1 MKNWYRILILFLVSS
16 SLLTFTAAAQQKN
29 TDTERALVLKLAA
42 YLKDSSYIKNTI
54 RQIETE
60 KKVETQITGYQKLHK
75 QVQRMLLLQ
84 SELKWLNMEAIR
96 LAYEDMKR
104 IEGFDAVKYL
114 PILTELEQQVKQ
126 GFGNIYSSDEAVL
139 VNAEKAVANKRAILL
154 ANPLLNGDKILT
166 VRYQLGNRDRRA
178 MAPELGTQS
187 NNWSNQESARRKG
200 FNADIVE
207 LSNLRDEVQIRTIY
221 KPDNT
226 SSIADLK
233 LHWDGDRAMFTQ
245 TMSDNRWNVFEV
257 KLNNGDCKKL
267 IDNPEPDLEFY
278 DGTYLPDGR
287 IIANSNIGYQGVPCV
302 NGSDPVGNMV
312 LYTPQSKNLR
322 RLTFDQDANWNP
334 VIMNNGRVMYTRWEY
349 TDLTHYYTRI
359 VMNMNPDGTE
369 QKALYGSGSMFPN
382 STFDV
387 QPLPGYAS
395 AFVGIISG
403 HHGVARSGRLILFD
417 PAKARKGAA
426 GMLQEIPHRNR
437 PIVEEVKDR
446 LVDGVWPQFIKPSPL
461 NDTYF
466 LVAAKLDKNDLWGI
480 YLVDKFDNVTCLHKM
495 EGEGY
500 ISPIAVRKTVT
511 PSAIPDRVKLDD
523 KQATVFI
530 QDIYEGEGLKGIP
543 RGTVKSLRL
552 HAYEYAYVQTQ
563 SDHNWHGI
571 QSGWD
576 IKRMLGTVPVGED
589 GSVIFKI
596 PANTPVSIQPLDKD
610 GVAVQWMR
618 SWLTGQP
625 GEIVSCV
632 GCHEDQNQIVI
643 PKRVIAS
650 QKAPHALTPPEGG
663 TRSFT
668 FDLEVQPI
676 LDRACIACHN
686 GEGKAFDLRGGKKD
700 GRGYGTSYLNLHPYV
715 HRQGGEGDMVVLYP
729 YEYHPNTSELVR
741 LLKKGHYNVQLTDA
755 EWRKIYNWIDYN
767 APDKG
772 YFNANVL
779 KSFPY
784 QGYDQIERRKQLTDK
799 YAGGAGVDWKKEIAD
814 YAAQL
819 KNKGEIKPVMPKKV
833 SPVKEKVLKVK
844 GWPFAPDRV
853 KEMLADEKETVKVLE
868 IAPGVQMT
876 FVRIPAG
883 EFVMGSYHGEPDTY
897 PTTKV
902 KIDKAFWMGELEVT
916 NQQYNTIFPQH
927 DSRYVDQQWKD
938 HVVPGY
944 PANKPEQPVIR
955 VSYNDAMEYCKILSQ
970 KTGLNITLPTEAQ
983 WEWACRGGSDED
995 FWFGNLNADFGKKDN
1010 LADVTTNKFAVSGVD
1025 PQPMSPESP
1034 WYKYYTFLP
1043 KAANVDDGS
1052 LVQVGGKKY
1061 EANPFGLY
1069 CMHGNVAEWTRS
1081 DYVPYPYKENPK
1093 KVSEY
1098 KVVRGGSYIER
1109 PKYSTAYSRK
1119 GFYPYQCVFNVGFRV
1134 IIED

>member
-126 GFGNIYSSDEAVL
+126 GFGNIYSGDEAVL

-511 PSAIPDRVKLDD
+511 PPAIPDRVKLDD

-576 IKRMLGTVPVGED
+576 IKRMLGTVPVEED

-995 FWFGNLNADFGKKDN
+995 VWFGNLNADVGKKDN

>member
-126 GFGNIYSSDEAVL
+126 GFGNIYSGDEAVL
-139 VNAEKAVANKRAILL
+139 ANAEKAVANKRAILL

-511 PSAIPDRVKLDD
+511 PPAIPDRVKLDD

-576 IKRMLGTVPVGED
+576 IKRMLGTVPVEED

-663 TRSFT
+663 PRSFT

-700 GRGYGTSYLNLHPYV
+700 NRGYGTSYLNLHPYV

>member
-126 GFGNIYSSDEAVL
+126 GFGNIYSGDEAVL

-511 PSAIPDRVKLDD
+511 PPAIPDRVKLDD

-995 FWFGNLNADFGKKDN
+995 FWFGNLNAEFGKKDN